1 LEGDRIFMIE
11 VKELSKNY
19 NELKVLKKISFTIQ
33 KGEIVGFLGPNG
45 AGKTTT
51 MKIITGYTAPSSG
64 SVKING
70 LEVSN
75 NTLAVKK
82 QIGYLP
88 ESVAVYDDMTV
99 VEYLKFI
106 ADIRRTNVDALKA
119 VVKICGLE
127 KMVRRPISQLSKGYR
142 QRTCLAQALIH
153 NPDILILD
161 EPTSGLD
168 PNQIAEIRNVI
179 KKIGQEKT
187 VVLSTHILQEVQATC
202 DRVIIINEGQIVAQ
216 GTTQELERQAHGK
229 QSVFVK
235 MKGIKDKIQQLL
247 LDLPAADE
255 VVHRGSEAQNIFSFE
270 IIIKNELSE
279 SEPDIRELIFHQAV
293 KANAPILEMR
303 QERISLEDVF
313 RQLTK

>member
-1 LEGDRIFMIE
+1 MIE

-247 LDLPAADE
+247 L
-255 VVHRGSEAQNIFSFE
+255 
-270 IIIKNELSE
+270 E
-279 SEPDIRELIFHQAV
+279 SH
-293 KANAPILEMR
+293 
-303 QERISLEDVF
+303 
-313 RQLTK
+313 